1 MTALQAESRLL
12 NRYDILCLGTFW
24 ALSNSELDFLAL
36 SQRFVSIAC
45 NSAEMGKHVG
55 ARFLL
60 DKAKAFGIIKPFNSS
75 GSRHS
80 HNPNYSKVMGAF
92 L

>member
-1 MTALQAESRLL
+1 MTSLQAESRKL
-12 NRYDILCLGTFW
+12 NRYDILRLGAFLT
-24 ALSNSELDFLAL
+24 LSKSELDLLAL
-36 SQRFVSIAC
+36 SQRFVPFAC
-45 NSAEMGKHVG
+45 NSAEMGKHIG

-80 HNPNYSKVMGAF
+80 HNPIHSLVMGAF